1 MALLALIPLAVNVLS
16 PRSLIESLGVIGV
29 YAIIFA
35 ETGLLVGVILPGD
48 TLLFLAGVG
57 ASSAAVKVLN
67 VQLSLAA
74 LLIGTP
80 ICAIAGAQLGHLIGQ
95 RAGPK
100 LFERGDSRVFKARYV
115 ERAEEAFTQFGPA
128 KAVVLARFIP
138 VVRTFLNPVA
148 GLLGMPARTFFVW
161 NVLGGLLWT
170 VGVVLLGY
178 WLGGRIPPGKIDRY
192 LLPGVALVIVVSLL
206 PLVREALKARRAR
219 PRE

>member
-1 MALLALIPLAVNVLS
+1 MTLLALAPLAVNLLS
-16 PRSLIESLGVIGV
+16 PRSLIENLGVIGV
-29 YAIIFA
+29 FAIIFA
-35 ETGLLVGVILPGD
+35 ETGLLFGVILPGD
-48 TLLFLAGVG
+48 SLLVLAGVG

-80 ICAIAGAQLGHLIGQ
+80 ICAIAGAQLGHLIGR
-95 RAGPK
+95 RAGPR
-100 LFERGDSRVFKARYV
+100 LFERRDSRIFKAHYV
-115 ERAEEAFTQFGPA
+115 ERAEAAFTRFGPA

-148 GLLGMPARTFFVW
+148 GLVGMPARTFLVW
-161 NVLGGLLWT
+161 NVIGGVVWT

-178 WLGGRIPPGKIDRY
+178 WLGGRIPPDKIDRY
-192 LLPGVALVIVVSLL
+192 LLPAVAIVIVVSLL
-206 PLVREALKARRAR
+206 PLVREALRARRAA